1 MVNKKIITSI
11 LVIILIS
18 VVAFIFIYNQALQDT
33 EAEQAGEQEK
43 LQDLTSDNLDGALQ
57 DLEDVDFTLIP

>member
-1 MVNKKIITSI
+1 MVNKKIITAI
-11 LVIILIS
+11 LVITLIS

-43 LQDLTSDNLDGALQ
+43 LQDLILAPLD
-57 DLEDVDFTLIP
+57 